1 MTTPNF
7 RQVYPKTP
15 KFTTGLLTTANTNLD
30 GTGTLVTM
38 MTIGAAGGEIQQV
51 DALSVASVA
60 TATVIRMFVSTD
72 AGTTKLLFREW
83 QYATDTVSSTV
94 ARTATEYVTRADE
107 DEKIVLPASAI
118 VYISTTKTVTGI
130 RVNMQHMDY

>member
-7 RQVYPKTP
+7 RQIYPKTP

-60 TATVIRMFVSTD
+60 TDTVIRAFVSTD
-72 AGTTKLLFREW
+72 NGSTKVLFREW
-83 QYATDTVSSTV
+83 QYLLDNITV
-94 ARTATEYVTRADE
+94 AVARAAQEYVTRADE

>member
-7 RQVYPKTP
+7 RQIYPKTP

-51 DALSVASVA
+51 DALSVASV
-60 TATVIRMFVSTD
+60 TTDTVIRAFLSTD
-72 AGTTKLLFREW
+72 NGSTKVLFREW
-83 QYATDTVSSTV
+83 QYLLDNITV
-94 ARTATEYVTRADE
+94 AVARAAQEYVTRADE